1 MTCHSRPAALFAV
14 LLIAA
19 CTKPAPPPQP
29 LPRLTVAVPLQRT
42 VTDWDDYVGRFE
54 AIQDVQV
61 VPRVSGAVTRIAF
74 REGADVAIGALLFEV
89 DPRPYR
95 AALARAVADAAR
107 AEANRAVAASEFARA
122 QDLLPNNAVSRE
134 AFEQKRAA
142 ARAADAELA
151 AARAD
156 VEARRLDVSFTQ
168 VRSPIAGR
176 ISDRRV
182 ALGDYVTG
190 GQTVLTRVVSM
201 DPIWFSFDGAET
213 FYLKYVRQDQAGERK
228 SSRYA
233 PNPVEIQLADEQSYR
248 WHGVMD
254 FVDNAIDTRSGT
266 IRAHARLANPKG
278 FLVPG
283 LFGRARLLG
292 SGSYLGLL
300 VPDEAVITDQTR
312 RLVFVVGADN
322 KVSPRPVELGPL
334 VEGLRVI
341 KRGIGP
347 RDRVVLDGLA
357 RLQPGT
363 LVQPVAGRIAP
374 RAANMAP
381 VALPITAPPPAEATT
396 R

>member
-1 MTCHSRPAALFAV
+1 MTCHARPAALFAV

-29 LPRLTVAVPLQRT
+29 LPRLTVAFPLQRT

-74 REGADVAIGALLFEV
+74 REGADVAKGALLFEV

-134 AFEQKRAA
+134 AFEQKRSA